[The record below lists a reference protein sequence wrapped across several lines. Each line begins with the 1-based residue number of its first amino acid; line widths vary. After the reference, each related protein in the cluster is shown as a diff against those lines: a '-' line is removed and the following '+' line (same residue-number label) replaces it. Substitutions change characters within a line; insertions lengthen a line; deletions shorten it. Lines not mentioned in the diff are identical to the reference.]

1 MRIGYNKMIIIFI
14 ICPLMVLLIWL
25 PIIRFLCKK
34 VSIKRDLIITFLIF
48 LWYLL
53 IFIFYTDIS
62 LGYNIVN
69 NKESNINSM
78 IITNGE
84 LK

>member
-1 MRIGYNKMIIIFI
+1 
-14 ICPLMVLLIWL
+14 MVLLIWL

-53 IFIFYTDIS
+53 IFIFYTDTS
-62 LGYNIVN
+62 LGHGIVN
-69 NKESNINSM
+69 KELNMDSM
-78 IITNGE
+78 ITTNGE

>member
-1 MRIGYNKMIIIFI
+1 
-14 ICPLMVLLIWL
+14 MVLLIWL